1 MKKSSVIKISYCE
14 KQEKFLCQK
23 SQKQADKNVEKF
35 KTVSTLIETIY
46 GPLIWTF
53 SPDWSIW
60 RESSTRFVHDRTRLS
75 FCFEDGKELFP
86 SLYYVIHTY
95 ELESKITFLFSLHV
109 SST

>member
-46 GPLIWTF
+46 GPLI
-53 SPDWSIW
+53 
-60 RESSTRFVHDRTRLS
+60 
-75 FCFEDGKELFP
+75 
-86 SLYYVIHTY
+86 
-95 ELESKITFLFSLHV
+95 
-109 SST
+109 